1 MDLALY
7 VSFSAAISLLWF
19 LPGPDWAFVITQA
32 QAKQP
37 WQAGIVGIALG
48 YVVMTAVLAGGIGVL
63 IAATP
68 LALPVITVAG
78 ASYLIALGT
87 LAVRRMLADRRTAAY
102 AARHPSA
109 SLDPVGAHPMT
120 GPLALPAG
128 DDSAPAVAQAVV
140 GERRSTVASVAAGVA
155 VSALNPKAFIFF
167 VALFPQFVS
176 AAAPWPLPAQ
186 LAVLGVTWIAVSS
199 VLYVALALTSRRVF
213 ERVPRAAAGVA
224 AIAASS
230 MVVMGVVLI
239 VEQLVPLV
247 TG

>member
-87 LAVRRMLADRRTAAY
+87 LAVRRMLAGRR
-102 AARHPSA
+102 A
-109 SLDPVGAHPMT
+109 SVQGLATLDPVGAHPMT
-120 GPLALPAG
+120 GPLALPAAVDG
-128 DDSAPAVAQAVV
+128 AETVAPAVV
-140 GERRSTVASVAAGVA
+140 GERRSAVASVAAGFA

-186 LAVLGVTWIAVSS
+186 LAVLGATWIAVSS
-199 VLYVALALTSRRVF
+199 VLYAALAFTSRRVF
-213 ERVPRAAAGVA
+213 ARVPRAAAVIA

-230 MVVMGVVLI
+230 MVIMGVVLI
-239 VEQLVPLV
+239 AEQLVPLV